1 MCSRKQHNNM
11 KGQNMKHRLLPVSL
25 LLCAVLGAFSLS
37 AYEDSSVITL
47 PAPKTEGG
55 KPLMS
60 VISKRRT
67 ARRFKP
73 DEIPLKTLSSL
84 LYAAWGISSPDGK
97 RTIPTARN
105 AQSLEVFVLL
115 PSGCYRYD
123 ARNNALVLSVRG
135 DLRGHAF
142 MKPEM
147 PRSAPLV
154 LVYVGRNTGMPAEFN
169 HFHAGAAVQNVY
181 LFCTAEG
188 LSTVVCGGFDKKK
201 MAEAMKLDEGHTVLY
216 TQPVGFPAD

>member
-1 MCSRKQHNNM
+1 
-11 KGQNMKHRLLPVSL
+11 MKHRHLPVSL
-25 LLCAVLGAFSLS
+25 LLCAVLGAFSLH
-37 AYEDSSVITL
+37 AHEDASVIPL

-55 KPLMS
+55 KALMTA
-60 VISKRRT
+60 ISQRRS
-67 ARRFKP
+67 ARRFKS

-105 AQSLEVFVLL
+105 AQSLEVFVLF
-115 PSGCYRYD
+115 PSGCYKYD
-123 ARNNALVLSVRG
+123 AKNNALVLAVRG
-135 DLRGHAF
+135 DLRGYAF
-142 MKPEM
+142 MRPEM

-169 HFHAGAAVQNVY
+169 HFHAGAASQDVY
-181 LFCTAEG
+181 LFCANEG